1 MGWYIVGEVEW
12 KRVLLVEKWLK
23 FSCGVYPDRGVEG
36 AMAMFGV
43 VVVVV
48 LAALEG
54 CSAGMSV
61 GTGWGAIGV
70 RGLSVGALGVRGL
83 CGVAVAMSLSVFGTG
98 VILI

>member
-36 AMAMFGV
+36 AMAMLGV

-48 LAALEG
+48 CAALGG
-54 CSAGMSV
+54 C
-61 GTGWGAIGV
+61 
-70 RGLSVGALGVRGL
+70 
-83 CGVAVAMSLSVFGTG
+83 
-98 VILI
+98 